1 VNLRTDNNFAVSSRL
16 DWRRSTYCGSEGCI
30 EVAIL
35 DDKAYVRSSKDAAG
49 AYMVFDIEEWRNF
62 LAGVRDHQFDI
73 D

>member
-1 VNLRTDNNFAVSSRL
+1 MNLQTDNFAISSRL
-16 DWRRSTYCGSEGCI
+16 DWRRSTYCGTESCI

-35 DDKAYVRSSKDAAG
+35 DDRAYVRSSKDAEG
-49 AYMVFDIEEWRNF
+49 AYMVFDKEEWRNF

>member
-1 VNLRTDNNFAVSSRL
+1 VNLQSDNLAIFSL
-16 DWRRSTYCGSEGCI
+16 LEWRRSTYCGSDDCI

-35 DDKAYVRSSKDAAG
+35 DDRAYVRSSKGAEG
-49 AYMVFDIEEWRNF
+49 AYMVFDKEEWRNF